1 MIQSYFMVIP
11 KIGPNSGTPK
21 PETPKPETPKPETPR
36 DNNVRM
42 EDVETIPDA
51 NSNAPVLDASSS

>member
-1 MIQSYFMVIP
+1 

-36 DNNVRM
+36 DNNVRV